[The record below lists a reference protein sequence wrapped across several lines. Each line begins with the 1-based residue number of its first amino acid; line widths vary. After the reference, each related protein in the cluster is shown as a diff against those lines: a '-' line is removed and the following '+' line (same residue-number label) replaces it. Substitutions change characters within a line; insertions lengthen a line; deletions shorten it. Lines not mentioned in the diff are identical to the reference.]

1 MKIAFST
8 LGCPEWTWED
18 IYSMAKDIGFDGIEL
33 RGLGGEISSHKTK
46 PFLLNEV
53 ENTKKKLTALQLQIP
68 CISSSCCVKN
78 EQFIQ
83 KTMAEGISSIDLA
96 SQIGTPFVRILGDL
110 EPFETLPVD
119 EVAVVRA
126 IKELSDYAKSRNVT
140 ILIETNGV
148 YANSKRMKELMQT
161 INRVNVAVLWDIHH
175 PARYM
180 NETPSMTYQELKPW
194 IRYIHVKDS
203 IINNN
208 RIQYKMMGEG
218 DIPIKEVLDLLFK
231 NNFEG
236 YVSLEW
242 VKRWSKDIEDAAIVF
257 PHFVNYMQKYLPQK
271 SEKCSRTLDERI
283 ERPYQKDVLINITLA
298 DLVDKI
304 ALEYPDQ
311 EAFVF
316 PQFNL
321 RYTYQS
327 FKTKVEKTACAF
339 LALGIKKGDHVA
351 MWATNYPEWML
362 TLFACA
368 KIGAI
373 LVTVNTS
380 YKIHE
385 IEYLLRQSDS
395 STLVLIDGFKDS
407 NYLEIIK
414 EICPELEHSAPG
426 QLKSK
431 RLPCL
436 KNVITVMNPLKGAYE
451 WSELEKF
458 GESIDIN
465 MLLKIQRSL
474 NEHETINMQY
484 TSGTTGFPK
493 GVMLTHYNIINNGKT
508 IGDCMDFTT
517 KDRLM
522 ICVPL
527 FHCFGLVLA
536 TMASFTHATTMVVVD
551 YFQPLKVLDSLEKE
565 KCTAMHGVPT
575 MFIACLEHPDFN
587 KYDLSSIR
595 TGIMAGS
602 PCPVK
607 VMQDVVDK
615 MNMREI
621 TIVYGQ
627 TEASPGCT
635 QTRTHDSL
643 EKRVSTVGKALPGV
657 ECRIVDPE
665 TGKDMAPGQPGEF
678 LARGYNVMKGYYN
691 MPEATSATIDENGWL
706 HTGDIAVVDEDGYYK
721 ITGRLKD
728 MIIRGGENIYP
739 KEIEEFL
746 YTHPDVKDVQVVGVP
761 DKTYGEE
768 IFASIVLKEGS
779 KIDVATIKEYVKSH
793 MARHKTP
800 KYVKFVDSFP
810 MTASGKVQKFKI
822 RDTAIEEFNLLED
835 SNIET
840 A

>member
-8 LGCPEWTWED
+8 LGCPEWSWED

-33 RGLGGEISSHKTK
+33 RGLGGEISSYKAK
-46 PFLLNEV
+46 PFLLNEI
-53 ENTKKKLTALQLQIP
+53 ENTKKKLTALNLQIP

-78 EQFIQ
+78 GQLIQ
-83 KTMAEGISSIDLA
+83 KTMSEGISSIDLA
-96 SQIGTPFVRILGDL
+96 CRIGTPFVRILGDL

-119 EVAVVRA
+119 ENAVVSA
-126 IKELSDYAKSRNVT
+126 IKELSDYAMPKNVT
-140 ILIETNGV
+140 LLIETNGV

-203 IINNN
+203 IIKNNQ
-208 RIQYKMMGEG
+208 IQYKMMGEG

-271 SEKCSRTLDERI
+271 SEMCSRTLDERI

-351 MWATNYPEWML
+351 MWATNYPEWTL

-414 EICPELEHSAPG
+414 EICPELENCAPG

-436 KNVITVMNPLKGAYE
+436 KNIITVDSPLKGAYE

-458 GESIDIN
+458 GESVDIG
-465 MLLKIQRSL
+465 LLTKIQRSL

-536 TMASFTHATTMVVVD
+536 IMASFTHATTMVVVD
-551 YFQPLKVLDSLEKE
+551 YFQPLKVLDSLETE

-575 MFIACLEHPDFN
+575 MFIACLEHPDFK
-587 KYDLSSIR
+587 KYDLTSIR

-657 ECRIVDPE
+657 ECKIIDPE
-665 TGKDMAPGQPGEF
+665 TGKDMAPGKPGEF
-678 LARGYNVMKGYYN
+678 CARGYNVMKGYYN

-768 IFASIVLKEGS
+768 IFAAIVLKEGS
-779 KIDVATIKEYVKSH
+779 KIDIADIKEYVKSH

>member
-8 LGCPEWTWED
+8 LGCPEWSWED
-18 IYSMAKDIGFDGIEL
+18 IYSMAKDTGFDGIEL
-33 RGLGGEISSHKTK
+33 RGVEGEIRSYEAK
-46 PFLLNEV
+46 PFLANEIDA
-53 ENTKKKLTALQLQIP
+53 TQRKLEALHLEIP
-68 CISSSCCVKN
+68 CISSSCCIKN
-78 EQFIQ
+78 ESFFQ
-83 KTMAEGISSIDLA
+83 KTKTDGLASIDLA
-96 SQIGTPFVRILGDL
+96 SRLGTPYVRILGDL

-119 EVAVVRA
+119 EAYVVQA
-126 IKELSDYAKSRNVT
+126 ITGLSDYAEGKNVT
-140 ILIETNGV
+140 LLIETNGV
-148 YANSKRMKELMQT
+148 YADSAILRAMMQKVD
-161 INRVNVAVLWDIHH
+161 RANVAVLWDIHH
-175 PARYM
+175 PARYKG
-180 NETPSMTYQELKPW
+180 EAPSATYLRLKPW
-194 IRYIHVKDS
+194 IRYVHVKDS
-203 IINNN
+203 IQNDTG
-208 RIQYKMMGEG
+208 IQYKMTGEG
-218 DIPIKEVLDLLFK
+218 DIPVREVLDLLLEEK
-231 NNFEG
+231 FEG

-257 PHFVNYMQKYLPQK
+257 PHFAHFMKKYLPGK
-271 SEKCSRTLDERI
+271 MTCCSVTPMER
-283 ERPYQKDVLINITLA
+283 EVRPYQKDVLVNITLP
-298 DLVDKI
+298 DLIDKI

-316 PQFNL
+316 PQFDL
-321 RYTYQS
+321 RYTYKS
-327 FKTKVEKTACAF
+327 FKEETERIACGF
-339 LALGIKKGDHVA
+339 LALGIRKGDHVA
-351 MWATNYPEWML
+351 IWATNYPEWML

-395 STLVLIDGFKDS
+395 KTLVMIDGFKDS
-407 NYLEIIK
+407 NYVEIIK
-414 EICPELEHSAPG
+414 EICPELASCAPG
-426 QLKSK
+426 QLQSK

-436 KNVITVMNPLKGAYE
+436 KNVITVVTPIQGAYQ
-451 WSELEKF
+451 WTDLAKM
-458 GESIDIN
+458 GESTDRRS
-465 MLLKIQRSL
+465 LLAIQNGL

-493 GVMLTHYNIINNGKT
+493 GVMLTHYNILNNGKT

-517 KDRLM
+517 KDRLL

-536 TMASFTHATTMVVVD
+536 TMASYTHATTMVVVD
-551 YFQPLKVLDSLEKE
+551 FFQPLKVLEALQKE

-575 MFIACLEHPDFN
+575 MFIACLEHPEFSRF
-587 KYDLSSIR
+587 DLSSIR

-607 VMQDVVDK
+607 VMQDVVDR

-643 EKRVSTVGKALPGV
+643 EKRVSTVGRALPGV
-657 ECRIVDPE
+657 ECKIADPE
-665 TGKDMAPGQPGEF
+665 TGKDLGPGQPGEF

-691 MPEATSATIDENGWL
+691 MPEATTAAIDENGWL
-706 HTGDIAVVDEDGYYK
+706 HTGDIAVVDQDGYYK

-746 YTHPDVKDVQVVGVP
+746 YTHPDVRDVQVVGVP

-768 IFASIVLKEGS
+768 IFAAIVLKDGAKTDIEG
-779 KIDVATIKEYVKSH
+779 IKDYVRGH

-822 RDTAIEEFNLLED
+822 RDAAIEEFNLRAD
-835 SNIET
+835 SAIET